1 MLRSQLIERLVETHP
16 HLPRSVMEAALNAIL
31 NEITDS
37 LAKGSRIEIRGFG
50 SFFGRARQAR
60 TGRDPRTGEAV
71 PVFAKRVPRFRASN
85 LLLDR
90 LNRPTTPG

>member
-16 HLPRSVMEAALNAIL
+16 HLPRSVVEAALNAIL

-37 LAKGSRIEIRGFG
+37 LAKGSRIEIRG
-50 SFFGRARQAR
+50 FGRARQAR

>member
-16 HLPRSVMEAALNAIL
+16 HLSRSMVEAVLDAVL

-37 LAKGSRIEIRGFG
+37 LAQGARIEVRGFG
-50 SFFGRARQAR
+50 SFFGKTRQAR
-60 TGRDPRTGEAV
+60 IGRNPRTGE
-71 PVFAKRVPRFRASN
+71 PVQVVAKRVPRFRASN
-85 LLLDR
+85 LLLER